1 MIIVPFSS
9 EHFHGIDWQEL
20 TEGSWLAPLGEKR
33 LNFMLQEAE
42 TSWAF
47 TGIEVA
53 QESSPCAGPR
63 PVSQVVFA
71 AGLWLLWPGV
81 AEAWALFTPAVREL
95 TWQVVKAIKKGL
107 EDLTVGLKLH
117 RIQAEVRAEFVP
129 GQKLM
134 RVLGFNQEGP
144 PMRKYGPDG
153 ADYLRYVRIRD

>member
-1 MIIVPFSS
+1 MIIVPFSV

-20 TEGSWLAPLGEKR
+20 TEGSWLAPLGKKR
-33 LNFMLQEAE
+33 LNFMLQEAG

-47 TGIEVA
+47 TGL
-53 QESSPCAGPR
+53 
-63 PVSQVVFA
+63 SQGRVVGA

-81 AEAWALFTPAVREL
+81 AEAWVLFTPAVREL

-107 EDLTVGLKLH
+107 EDLTVELKLH
-117 RIQAEVRAEFVP
+117 RIQTTVRTEFVP

>member
-1 MIIVPFSS
+1 MV
-9 EHFHGIDWQEL
+9 EL
-20 TEGSWLAPLGEKR
+20 HVAGSRNFLGFYR
-33 LNFMLQEAE
+33 HRSGARVFPVRRPPAGV
-42 TSWAF
+42 TS
-47 TGIEVA
+47 GV
-53 QESSPCAGPR
+53 
-63 PVSQVVFA
+63 A

-81 AEAWALFTPAVREL
+81 AEAWVLFTPAVREL
-95 TWQVVKAIKKGL
+95 TRQVVKVIRKGL
-107 EDLTVGLKLH
+107 EDLTIGLKLH

>member
-1 MIIVPFSS
+1 M

-20 TEGSWLAPLGEKR
+20 TEGFWLAPLGKRR

-53 QESSPCAGPR
+53 QKSSPCADPR
-63 PVSQVVFA
+63 PTSQVVFA

-95 TWQVVKAIKKGL
+95 TWQVVKVIRKGL
-107 EDLTVGLKLH
+107 EDLTTGLKLH
-117 RIQAEVRAEFVP
+117 RIQVSVRAGFVP
-129 GQKLM
+129 GQKLV
-134 RVLGFNQEGP
+134 RLLGFSEEGR
-144 PMRKYGPDG
+144 MEKFGTDG

>member
-1 MIIVPFSS
+1 MIIVPFSV

-33 LNFMLQEAE
+33 LNFMLQEAG

-47 TGIEVA
+47 TGLQVA
-53 QESSPCAGPR
+53 QVSPLGIGRP
-63 PVSQVVFA
+63 PVSQVVGA

-81 AEAWALFTPAVREL
+81 AEAWVLFTPAVREL
-95 TWQVVKAIKKGL
+95 TWQVVKVIRKGL
-107 EDLTVGLKLH
+107 EDLTIGLKLH